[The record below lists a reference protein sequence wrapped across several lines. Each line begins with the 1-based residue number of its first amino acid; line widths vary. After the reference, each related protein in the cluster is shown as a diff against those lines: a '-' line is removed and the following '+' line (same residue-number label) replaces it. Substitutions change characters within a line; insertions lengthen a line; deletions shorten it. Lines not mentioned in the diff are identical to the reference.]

1 MYDKTRY
8 SFSSR
13 QQNGCNRGE
22 ELFHK
27 FINCIHA
34 HYLDQKEVS
43 FYANELCISPR
54 YLSTITRQVA
64 GESAK
69 TIIDRHIILETKVL
83 LRTTEMTV
91 QEITNHLNFSQP
103 ILSGTVF
110 QEAYGGVTHRV
121 SNEKEVIPLTA
132 RRVAVK

>member
-1 MYDKTRY
+1 MIRQGTP
-8 SFSSR
+8 SR
-13 QQNGCNRGE
+13 AASNRGE

-91 QEITNHLNFSQP
+91 QEITNHLNFPSQSYLGRYFKKHTGESP
-103 ILSGTVF
+103 I
-110 QEAYGGVTHRV
+110 EYRM
-121 SNEKEVIPLTA
+121 K
-132 RRVAVK
+132 RK

>member
-1 MYDKTRY
+1 MGATVGR
-8 SFSSR
+8 
-13 QQNGCNRGE
+13 

-27 FINCIHA
+27 FIKCIHA

-91 QEITNHLNFSQP
+91 QEITNHFELSQP

-110 QEAYGGVTHRV
+110 QEAYGESPIEYRMK
-121 SNEKEVIPLTA
+121 KEVIPLTA